1 MTNHQTKVL
10 DTLITNKTRIKL
22 LLRFFLN
29 PSSRSYLRSLA
40 TEFDESTNAIRLEL
54 NRFEDAGMLQSD
66 SVGNRKIFKANVK
79 HPLYQEVRSIL
90 LKYVG
95 VDQLIE
101 RVITKLGDIREVYLT
116 GDFARG
122 KNSDVIDITII
133 GNVDRLF
140 LSQLIEKAEDVI
152 SKKIRH
158 LVYSPSEFQA
168 MELDKEENLLIW
180 NG

>member
-1 MTNHQTKVL
+1 ML
-10 DTLITNKTRIKL
+10 DTLITSKTRIKL

-54 NRFEDAGMLQSD
+54 NRFEEAGMLESNSQ
-66 SVGNRKIFKANVK
+66 GNRKIFKANVK

-101 RVITKLGDIREVYLT
+101 RVISKIGDIREVYLT

-133 GNVDRLF
+133 GNVDRVF
-140 LSQLIEKAEDVI
+140 LSQLIEKAEEVI
-152 SKKIRH
+152 SKKIHH
-158 LVYSPSEFQA
+158 LVYSPDEFEA
-168 MELDKEENLLIW
+168 VVLDKEENLLIW